1 MAIVTY
7 PNEVLRQE
15 AEEIEEITEE
25 VRDLADKMTETMLRE
40 EGIGLAAP
48 QVGVSKKLIVVDLE
62 DEFHIIINPKIA
74 EKSEEEESM
83 DEGCLSVPG
92 VEAPVSRSKEVLVR
106 GRNLDGE
113 EIELEKEGLPAR
125 VFQHEVDHVNGLLFV
140 DRLSEA
146 ERSLTLR
153 EYRKAREEGEEET
166 GSKSAI

>member
-1 MAIVTY
+1 MEIVTH

-15 AEEIEEITEE
+15 AEKIEEITEE
-25 VRDLADKMTETMLRE
+25 VRDLADKMTETMFRE
-40 EGIGLAAP
+40 DGIGLAAP
-48 QVGVSKKLIVVDLE
+48 QVGVGKKLIVVNLE
-62 DEFHIIINPKIA
+62 DEFHIMINPEIA

-106 GRNLDGE
+106 GKNLDGE
-113 EIELEKEGLPAR
+113 EVELEKEGLPAR

-153 EYRKAREEGEEET
+153 EYRKAREEGKEET
-166 GSKSAI
+166 RSKSAI